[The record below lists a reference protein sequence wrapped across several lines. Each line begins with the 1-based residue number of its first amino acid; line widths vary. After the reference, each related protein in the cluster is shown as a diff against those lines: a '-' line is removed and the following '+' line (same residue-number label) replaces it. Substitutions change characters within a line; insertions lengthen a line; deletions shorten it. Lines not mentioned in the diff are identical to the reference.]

1 MLVVVVVFVVD
12 VFAAIAK
19 PEIFLNKL
27 VFNGLIKILFML
39 VFFEINWSRV
49 WSENIFSI

>member
-1 MLVVVVVFVVD
+1 MLVVVVVFVVA
-12 VFAAIAK
+12 VFAAVAK

-39 VFFEINWSRV
+39 VSFEINWSRG
-49 WSENIFSI
+49 WSENVVSI